1 MMNENIVITIVIVNY
16 NVREFLEQA
25 LISVKKALTKIPS
38 EIIVVDNASIDGSVM
53 MIKQR
58 FPDIKLIESK
68 RNLGFSAGNNLAIQ
82 KAKGDYVVL
91 LNPDTVV
98 QEDTFDKLL
107 DFFKRTPD
115 ASAATCKIINP
126 DGSFSV
132 DCRHSIPTPLTA
144 FWKLLGLN
152 RLFPKSRIFGRYNL
166 TYLDENEINQVEAIS
181 GSFMMIKKEV
191 IDKIGNLDEDF
202 FMYCEDIDYC
212 HRINKDGGKIYYVPT
227 SQIIHYKGES
237 TKKNNLDY
245 VITFNRSLYNFYKK
259 HYQQKY
265 IYPFKW
271 LIILGTIFRGI
282 SIYLQNK
289 IKLYYPVILDLSLL
303 NLIML
308 GSFYIRFELRH
319 GFTFEDFFSQYI
331 VIHIIT
337 SAAFF
342 VSALF
347 FESITKDRHSI
358 SKIIKSNF
366 TTYTF
371 VAALTFFFKMFAF
384 SRMVVFI
391 SAITTSLFMIGWR
404 FLFRLF
410 AKQPTGILSRDF
422 LSKQAIIV
430 GFDDETRQL
439 INKLEGLVPTGV
451 DLVGVVSN
459 NETDIGKKLGELS
472 VITSIDKLPQYIQM
486 QKIDLVI
493 FTTHSIPYQ
502 TILTTMSHVRNPRV
516 EYKMVPGHLEF
527 MIGKSV
533 VERLD
538 TIPLVDIEYAYGK
551 LFNIFVK
558 RTFDIVVSFMFLILL
573 SPILLITMPFKLSD
587 FTKVRIFYNNGG
599 SGYILM
605 ADKKGF
611 FNFLLMLINILTGKL
626 SFVGAPIIMDAKDS
640 SQFDYKPG
648 LTGLVQI
655 NSERIQ
661 NEQIKENFELHYLKN
676 QSLFL
681 DIEII
686 LQAIRKGRK

>member
-1 MMNENIVITIVIVNY
+1 IIMSENIVISVIIVNY

-25 LISVKKALTKIPS
+25 LISVKKALKNISS
-38 EIIVVDNASIDGSVM
+38 EIIVVDNASIDGSVTM
-53 MIKQR
+53 LKQR
-58 FPDIKLIESK
+58 FPNVKLIESNH
-68 RNLGFSAGNNLAIQ
+68 NLGFSAGNNLAIH
-82 KAKGDYVVL
+82 KARGEFIVL

-98 QEDTFDKLL
+98 QEDTFHVLL
-107 DFFKRTPD
+107 DFFEKTPD

-181 GSFMMIKKEV
+181 GSFMMIKRGIIEKV
-191 IDKIGNLDEDF
+191 GYLDEDF

-212 HRINKDGGKIYYVPT
+212 HRINKEGGKIYYVPA

-245 VITFNRSLYNFYKK
+245 VITFNRSLYKFYKK

-289 IKLYYPVILDLSLL
+289 IKLFYPIVLDLFLL

-308 GSFYIRFELRH
+308 GSFYIRFEMRH
-319 GFTFEDFFSQYI
+319 GFTFDDFFSQYI

-337 SAAFF
+337 SIAFF
-342 VSALF
+342 LSALF
-347 FESITKDRHSI
+347 FESVTKDRHSI
-358 SKIIKSNF
+358 SKIIKSIF
-366 TTYTF
+366 SAYLF

-384 SRMVVFI
+384 SRLVVLI
-391 SAITTSLFMIGWR
+391 SAISTSLFMIGWR
-404 FLFRLF
+404 LLFRIF
-410 AKQPTGILSRDF
+410 AKKPSGILKRDF
-422 LSKQAIIV
+422 LSKRAIIV
-430 GFDDETRQL
+430 GFDDETKQL
-439 INKLEGLVPTGV
+439 IDKLEGLTPTGI
-451 DLVGVVSN
+451 DLVGVVSDR
-459 NETDIGKKLGELS
+459 EADIGKKLGQFS
-472 VITSIDKLPQYIQM
+472 VLTSVDKLPQYIQM
-486 QKIDLVI
+486 QKVDLVI
-493 FTTHSIPYQ
+493 FTTHSISFQ
-502 TILTTMSHVRNPRV
+502 TILTTMSHVRNSRV

-558 RTFDIVVSFMFLILL
+558 RVFDTLVSFILLVLL
-573 SPILLITMPFKLSD
+573 SPIFFILLPFKLSN
-587 FTKVRIFYNNGG
+587 FKKVQIFYNNGE
-599 SGYILM
+599 SEYIL
-605 ADKKGF
+605 
-611 FNFLLMLINILTGKL
+611 
-626 SFVGAPIIMDAKDS
+626 
-640 SQFDYKPG
+640 
-648 LTGLVQI
+648 
-655 NSERIQ
+655 
-661 NEQIKENFELHYLKN
+661 
-676 QSLFL
+676 
-681 DIEII
+681 
-686 LQAIRKGRK
+686 